1 MFREHPFQTLM
12 TSDAFTGKPLSMA
25 QACARLR
32 FRHLQFLDILGRTR
46 NLRLAAEQM
55 HVTQPAAT
63 KILMD
68 IEDILQ
74 ARLFDRLS
82 RGVRPNELGLFT
94 LRYAH
99 GALAGHRQFVDEF
112 NALQQGGH
120 GHLTIGAIT
129 GSAAHLLMASVVE
142 IQRLRPLLVLKI
154 LEQSSD
160 QLVAWLAERKID
172 LMIGRFT
179 DEAQRSQF
187 HYERLSSEQL
197 HVVAGPHHP
206 LHGAPDLD
214 LAQLAHWPW
223 ILYPPSTALRGVSDE
238 MFGRTGLELSSSV
251 VETPSFLFALE
262 LMHRTDMLSLQPA
275 ALVERYVKKGLLIR
289 IPVALPDRMPDY
301 GLVTRLNEPHS
312 PAAQA
317 FIAVLLDKAATAAGA
332 GTRPRG
338 GAHTAM

>member
-1 MFREHPFQTLM
+1 MGTDVFP
-12 TSDAFTGKPLSMA
+12 GKPLSLA

-46 NLRLAAEQM
+46 NLRLTAEQM

-68 IEDILQ
+68 IEEILE

-82 RGVRPNELGLFT
+82 RGMRPNELGLFT
-94 LRYAH
+94 LRYASAVLD
-99 GALAGHRQFVDEF
+99 GQRQFVDEF
-112 NALQQGGH
+112 NALKQGGH
-120 GHLTIGAIT
+120 GHLSIGAIT
-129 GSAAHLLMASVVE
+129 GSAAHLLVASVAE

-160 QLVAWLAERKID
+160 QLVVWLAERKID

-187 HYERLSSEQL
+187 HYERLSAEPLQ
-197 HVVAGPHHP
+197 VVAGLHHP
-206 LHGAPDLD
+206 LRGTVD
-214 LAQLAHWPW
+214 LALTELAHWPW
-223 ILYPPSTALRGVSDE
+223 ILYPASTAVRKVSDDI
-238 MFGRTGLELSSSV
+238 FDSAGLAPTSGV

-262 LMHRTDMLSLQPA
+262 LMHTTDMLSLQPA
-275 ALVERYVKKGLLIR
+275 ALVEKYVNKGLLAR
-289 IPVALPDRMPDY
+289 IPVELPDRMPDY
-301 GLVTRLNEPHS
+301 GLITRLGEPPT

-317 FIAVLLDKAATAAGA
+317 FMDVLREAAS
-332 GTRPRG
+332 RPMDG
-338 GAHTAM
+338 F